1 MLLKGKHIVL
11 GITGS
16 IAAYKSAVLVRLLV
30 KEGAKVQVVMTPSAL
45 EFITPLTLSTLSGN
59 PVVWDFF
66 EKRTG
71 SWHSHVDLGRW
82 ADLMLIAPATAATL
96 GKMTSGVADNL
107 LITTYLS
114 CTAPVMVA
122 PAMDLDMFAHPS
134 TQHSLMLLQK
144 WGVKVVEPESGEL
157 ASHLV
162 GKGRMAEPEHILD
175 AIIAHFTSVQT
186 LSGTRIL
193 LTSGPTYE
201 NIDPVRFI
209 GNYSSGKMGKALAE
223 ESSQRGATVEFVT
236 GPTSILPDI
245 PHIHQV
251 QSARQMLDA
260 CESIAPD
267 YDVAIFCAAV
277 ADYRIKNT
285 AEDKLKREKSPELTL
300 QLVANPDIARTLGK
314 QKKAHQIHIG
324 FALEVNYDESAAMDK
339 LHRKNFD
346 LIVVNALEDKGA
358 GFGTDSNKV
367 RLLDANGLV
376 QEFPLQ
382 SKQEVA
388 QAILDWVE
396 VNHRQ

>member
-1 MLLKGKHIVL
+1 MRLKGKHIVL

-16 IAAYKSAVLVRLLV
+16 IAAYKSALLVRLLI
-30 KEGAKVQVVMTPSAL
+30 KEGAEVQVVMTPSSL

-71 SWHSHVDLGRW
+71 AWHSHVDLGQW
-82 ADLMLIAPATAATL
+82 ADLMIIAPATATTL

-114 CTAPVMVA
+114 NKSATMVA

-134 TQHSLMLLQK
+134 TQHSLTLLRN
-144 WGVKVVEPESGEL
+144 WGVKIIEPESGEL

-162 GKGRMAEPEHILD
+162 GKGRMAEPEYILQEV
-175 AIIAHFTSVQT
+175 INHFQT
-186 LSGTRIL
+186 PAELSDTRIL
-193 LTSGPTYE
+193 ITSGPTYE

-223 ESSQRGATVEFVT
+223 VANNRGATVEFVT
-236 GPTSILPDI
+236 GPGLVLPDVPRI
-245 PHIHQV
+245 YRV
-251 QSARQMLDA
+251 NSALQMLKT
-260 CESIAPD
+260 CESIAPN

-277 ADYRIKNT
+277 ADYRV
-285 AEDKLKREKSPELTL
+285 AEPADTKLKREETPDLTL
-300 QLVANPDIARTLGK
+300 RLVPNPDIAKTLGK
-314 QKKAHQIHIG
+314 QKKANQIHIG
-324 FALEVNYDESAAMDK
+324 FALEVNYDEEAAMNK
-339 LHRKNFD
+339 LRNKNFD
-346 LIVVNALEDKGA
+346 LIVVNVLDDKGA

-367 RLLDANGLV
+367 RLLDKNGLV
-376 QEFPLQ
+376 LELPLL

-388 QAILDWVE
+388 KAILDWVQD
-396 VNHRQ
+396 NRPM

>member
-30 KEGAKVQVVMTPSAL
+30 KEGAEVQVVMTPSAL

-245 PHIHQV
+245 PHIHRV
-251 QSARQMLDA
+251 QSARQMLDT
-260 CESIAPD
+260 CESIVPD

-300 QLVANPDIARTLGK
+300 QLVANPDIARTLGE
-314 QKKAHQIHIG
+314 QKKANQIHIG

-388 QAILDWVE
+388 RAILDWVE
-396 VNHRQ
+396 INRHQ